1 MTTDAL
7 PGLTLEIVPPPP
19 EQDVLRTDVAAVLGR
34 TRRGPVGVPVRVQS
48 RLEYESW
55 FGPVDGS
62 SATPLAVRGFFENN
76 GRTVWVLRVTGPGET
91 ASTVWAPGVPLPDGL
106 GYRQY
111 RVLATSPG
119 AWANG
124 TRVRI
129 RYQASSLAGPPAIMV
144 RVAAPGEPVETF
156 PAMPPGQ
163 LVDRLAGSRLI
174 RLLPVGDPAPAEPAG
189 GPQVREWDLLLGA
202 PPAAQAG
209 DPQTSPGT
217 DGAPGAADY
226 RLAAQTAAE
235 LPEPALLAAPDLTG
249 DLGDGSIPVLAD
261 LLVAVQQLQD
271 RLVVLDVPG
280 QLGPPGQV
288 GQVALRSTGPEP
300 SGPSA
305 DAAIGW
311 VNDLR
316 SAVRQLAGGDQ
327 PLSCAAVYYPRLRL
341 RANPDGTDDSLITA
355 PSAGHVLGVIARLD
369 AERGPHHTPANA
381 VLLEAVNLDPGFPV
395 PQQVRLFEAG
405 VNLLRCSPGR
415 GIQVWGGRTLS
426 TAPGGLYIAHRRLL
440 HLLVRAIR
448 GVAGPLV
455 FEVNGPQLRLTLVRG
470 ITSVLLAAYRTG
482 ALAGDRPEEAFQI
495 ICDERNNPPEQAP
508 ELVVCDVE
516 VAPAMPMEFIRIRV
530 ILGQER
536 GLEVLE
542 S

>member
-1 MTTDAL
+1 
-7 PGLTLEIVPPPP
+7 
-19 EQDVLRTDVAAVLGR
+19 
-34 TRRGPVGVPVRVQS
+34 
-48 RLEYESW
+48 
-55 FGPVDGS
+55 
-62 SATPLAVRGFFENN
+62 
-76 GRTVWVLRVTGPGET
+76 
-91 ASTVWAPGVPLPDGL
+91 
-106 GYRQY
+106 
-111 RVLATSPG
+111 
-119 AWANG
+119 
-124 TRVRI
+124 
-129 RYQASSLAGPPAIMV
+129 
-144 RVAAPGEPVETF
+144 
-156 PAMPPGQ
+156 
-163 LVDRLAGSRLI
+163 
-174 RLLPVGDPAPAEPAG
+174 
-189 GPQVREWDLLLGA
+189 
-202 PPAAQAG
+202 
-209 DPQTSPGT
+209 
-217 DGAPGAADY
+217 
-226 RLAAQTAAE
+226 
-235 LPEPALLAAPDLTG
+235 
-249 DLGDGSIPVLAD
+249 
-261 LLVAVQQLQD
+261 
-271 RLVVLDVPG
+271 
-280 QLGPPGQV
+280 
-288 GQVALRSTGPEP
+288 
-300 SGPSA
+300 
-305 DAAIGW
+305 

-316 SAVRQLAGGDQ
+316 SAVRQRAGGDQ
-327 PLSCAAVYYPRLRL
+327 PLSCAAVYHPRLRL
-341 RANPDGTDDSLITA
+341 RANPDGTDDSLVTA

-381 VLLEAVNLDPGFPV
+381 VLLEAVDLDPGFPV

-440 HLLVRAIR
+440 HLLVRTIR

-516 VAPAMPMEFIRIRV
+516 VAPAKPMEFIRIRV